1 MDWWPGDLSDRLQT
15 AFQAKAEPVVE
26 ECKPDPMEQ
35 EEKKPEIKTEVPEGE
50 ERPTTPATQS
60 SPAAGQ
66 SKKKS
71 KQKDCFYLNSLHLPR
86 EISAEEKNLGFPFWY
101 LVDYVVLIWIV
112 PCGFWTKISNNTCA
126 YNWLWASSL
135 SL

>member
-1 MDWWPGDLSDRLQT
+1 M
-15 AFQAKAEPVVE
+15 E

-35 EEKKPEIKTEVPEGE
+35 EEKKTEVKTEMTEGE

-71 KQKDCFYLNSLHLPR
+71 K
-86 EISAEEKNLGFPFWY
+86 
-101 LVDYVVLIWIV
+101 
-112 PCGFWTKISNNTCA
+112 
-126 YNWLWASSL
+126 
-135 SL
+135 

>member
-1 MDWWPGDLSDRLQT
+1 MVGGMADRFKGQKCGWVTSQETDRLQT
-15 AFQAKAEPVVE
+15 TFQVKVEPVME

-35 EEKKPEIKTEVPEGE
+35 EEKKSEVKTEISEGE

-71 KQKDCFYLNSLHLPR
+71 K
-86 EISAEEKNLGFPFWY
+86 
-101 LVDYVVLIWIV
+101 
-112 PCGFWTKISNNTCA
+112 
-126 YNWLWASSL
+126 
-135 SL
+135 

>member
-1 MDWWPGDLSDRLQT
+1 MADRFKGQKCGWVASQETDRLQT
-15 AFQAKAEPVVE
+15 TSQVKVEPVLE

-35 EEKKPEIKTEVPEGE
+35 EEKKSEVKTEIPEGE

-71 KQKDCFYLNSLHLPR
+71 K
-86 EISAEEKNLGFPFWY
+86 
-101 LVDYVVLIWIV
+101 
-112 PCGFWTKISNNTCA
+112 
-126 YNWLWASSL
+126 
-135 SL
+135 

>member
-1 MDWWPGDLSDRLQT
+1 M
-15 AFQAKAEPVVE
+15 E

-35 EEKKPEIKTEVPEGE
+35 EEKKTEVKTEMTEGG

-71 KQKDCFYLNSLHLPR
+71 K
-86 EISAEEKNLGFPFWY
+86 
-101 LVDYVVLIWIV
+101 
-112 PCGFWTKISNNTCA
+112 
-126 YNWLWASSL
+126 
-135 SL
+135 

>member
-1 MDWWPGDLSDRLQT
+1 MADKDRNANRWLHRSLSDRLQT
-15 AFQAKAEPVVE
+15 TFQVKVEPVVE

-35 EEKKPEIKTEVPEGE
+35 EEKKSEVKTEVPEGE

-71 KQKDCFYLNSLHLPR
+71 KQEHCLD
-86 EISAEEKNLGFPFWY
+86 
-101 LVDYVVLIWIV
+101 
-112 PCGFWTKISNNTCA
+112 
-126 YNWLWASSL
+126 
-135 SL
+135 

>member
-1 MDWWPGDLSDRLQT
+1 M
-15 AFQAKAEPVVE
+15 E

-35 EEKKPEIKTEVPEGE
+35 EEKKSEVKTEVPEGE

-71 KQKDCFYLNSLHLPR
+71 KQEHCF
-86 EISAEEKNLGFPFWY
+86 
-101 LVDYVVLIWIV
+101 D
-112 PCGFWTKISNNTCA
+112 
-126 YNWLWASSL
+126 
-135 SL
+135 